1 MGSEMCIRDSNKG
14 AMFGVLSSLPLALPV
29 IILLGR
35 AIRSIQ
41 YGDGFLSIIALMMGV
56 GLLMSAVMPLIISAA
71 LKTHID

>member
-1 MGSEMCIRDSNKG
+1 
-14 AMFGVLSSLPLALPV
+14 V